1 MTTMTEAKHVR
12 ASFQFCENAGRRGTN
27 FLHAGL
33 MAEALGF
40 NLPLVKIPDPRFTE
54 EEILAGFARGEQ
66 LIWFPS
72 KDADDSPITM
82 KRLYEKL
89 ENKAPL
95 GGKLFHDIDWYKNEP
110 FFSEETARAEQNG
123 LGSWRFVGI
132 SAVPGT
138 EGKNYLRQTI
148 IAAQYVQET
157 IYGGSPPE
165 ALLPILN
172 EPAEREEELTALIGK
187 DWKRG
192 AQALA
197 ELPFNSEFRMTPLE
211 ASVSVITN
219 QFVNK
224 TRILVGKYAWT
235 PRRSLDG
242 SLVCFGHAGE
252 HGAYLGSWRPRSAND
267 YLGFLLSRSDTAKRE
282 P

>member
-1 MTTMTEAKHVR
+1 MTTTTEKSKS

-27 FLHAGL
+27 FLHPGL
-33 MAEALGF
+33 ISEALRL
-40 NLPLVKIPDPRFTE
+40 NLPLVKIPAPRFTKE
-54 EEILAGFARGEQ
+54 EVSAGFARGEQ
-66 LIWFPS
+66 LIWFSS

-235 PRRSLDG
+235 PSRSLVG
-242 SLVCFGHAGE
+242 HLVDFGDAGE
-252 HGAYLGSWRPRSAND
+252 CGACLCDWYPRDADD
-267 YLGFLLSRSDTAKRE
+267 YLGFFLSRSDTAKRE